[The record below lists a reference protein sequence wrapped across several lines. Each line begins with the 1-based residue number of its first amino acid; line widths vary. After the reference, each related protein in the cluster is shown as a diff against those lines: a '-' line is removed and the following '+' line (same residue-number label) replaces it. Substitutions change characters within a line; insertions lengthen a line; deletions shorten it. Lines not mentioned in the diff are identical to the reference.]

1 MYQGLVRVVGIRY
14 VKPTLNV
21 ESYDNLRLLLDVMID
36 DGVGMLKTNLKMSVM
51 EYGEAPGL
59 GEFIYALIKDDKIRL
74 ID

>member
-14 VKPTLNV
+14 VKPTLDV
-21 ESYDNLRLLLDVMID
+21 ESGCNLYLLLDVLID

-51 EYGEAPGL
+51 EYGETPGL
-59 GEFIYALIKDDKIRL
+59 GEFIYALIKEDKIRL

>member
-1 MYQGLVRVVGIRY
+1 
-14 VKPTLNV
+14 
-21 ESYDNLRLLLDVMID
+21 MID